1 MLFISTVAVTYQ
13 FAKGRFPIAD
23 AIFLVVG
30 PWAAL
35 AAAFRP
41 DWLILALV
49 ALPASATALVQTNRM
64 VLLLVIALVV
74 TMLTRPKFSF
84 AFGTGI
90 TPLMLLVLAGSTYH
104 ADVGVAALDTNHSL
118 MLLIVYYALLALL
131 AFNLTRLGEL
141 KSQQFSGA
149 FVVGVFTTLGLGLAG
164 YDNAW
169 FPGGSEIVF
178 RTYLGYLAV
187 GGLGVGLA
195 WMFAREMRHR
205 GMITAVTAG
214 LLFLTVASFGR
225 AVWIAGAATFTVLAW
240 RSGRR
245 AQVVIA
251 ALVVGSALLLPGAQ
265 QEISS
270 TESGD
275 IAEAFRTGEIAT
287 GRWDLW
293 TGLWE
298 RGTTALPWGNG
309 FGYTWSLDSEDV
321 LGVEGVFTT
330 GESTLV
336 PPHNDFLL
344 LFIEFGVVGV
354 FLLGWFWVAVIRAF
368 FTRTARSDWRSA
380 LDGQV
385 LLGILL
391 TGLVMTF
398 VDNLFSIRPF
408 AERFFPAA
416 GIMLG
421 LAYLERSRSIRGGRR
436 LAPYAASSEV
446 GSMHATEGR
455 E

>member
-1 MLFISTVAVTYQ
+1 MSA
-13 FAKGRFPIAD
+13 
-23 AIFLVVG
+23 
-30 PWAAL
+30 
-35 AAAFRP
+35 
-41 DWLILALV
+41 WLHWIR
-49 ALPASATALVQTNRM
+49 TN
-64 VLLLVIALVV
+64 L
-74 TMLTRPKFSF
+74 
-84 AFGTGI
+84 
-90 TPLMLLVLAGSTYH
+90 
-104 ADVGVAALDTNHSL
+104 L

-169 FPGGSEIVF
+169 FPGGSVF
-178 RTYLGYLAV
+178 VTRTYLGYLAV

-245 AQVVIA
+245 AQIVIA

-275 IAEAFRTGEIAT
+275 IAEAFRTGAIAT

-380 LDGQV
+380 LDGHV
-385 LLGILL
+385 LLVLSHRPRYDVRGQSVQHPPVRRAILPGCRDHARTCVPGAITEHTRREAPRTVRGEFGSRKYARDRRTRIGIVSV
-391 TGLVMTF
+391 G
-398 VDNLFSIRPF
+398 DARPQWRGS
-408 AERFFPAA
+408 AIDGRGRGADVRSYSA
-416 GIMLG
+416 GDRRRD
-421 LAYLERSRSIRGGRR
+421 LAPDVRGGRTIGMGRCEGPVADSRGTRSPVLADQVERR
-436 LAPYAASSEV
+436 LTAGSS
-446 GSMHATEGR
+446 G
-455 E
+455 